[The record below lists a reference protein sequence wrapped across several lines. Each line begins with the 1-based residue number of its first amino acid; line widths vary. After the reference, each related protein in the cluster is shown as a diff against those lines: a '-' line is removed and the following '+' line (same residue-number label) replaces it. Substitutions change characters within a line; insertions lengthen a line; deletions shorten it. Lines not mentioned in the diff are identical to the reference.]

1 MYNYFLNFVGFQIQ
15 KFQKSK
21 IVLQC
26 LWKDNDEYTIKHL
39 DFRYDLCDMR
49 SQTFIHRWLH
59 FCLQCYF
66 VKGLF
71 ILHQVIFLRLFGM
84 SFLIGWEIFFKEI
97 SILKNEHILWLMH
110 LLWLRTKAK
119 YIGTCRT
126 ES

>member
-49 SQTFIHRWLH
+49 SQTFTFI
-59 FCLQCYF
+59 F
-66 VKGLF
+66 VSSA
-71 ILHQVIFLRLFGM
+71 ILLKVYLSSIKW
-84 SFLIGWEIFFKEI
+84 SF
-97 SILKNEHILWLMH
+97 
-110 LLWLRTKAK
+110 
-119 YIGTCRT
+119 
-126 ES
+126 